1 MTTPVAR
8 QRSSLVFARS
18 IVSFARP
25 LFCVHSTFSQYH
37 HPSTDSVKYFY
48 IFFHFFLFNNTLYAA
63 LDSINCVTH
72 SLHGIAIAIVLRVPQ
87 GHSSSFLV
95 VAQSW
100 DSNLTKLQ
108 HPFPVSRR
116 CVCYSLIGYTRTL
129 SNSLYTRYT
138 DGIYMYN
145 IYVRRIYWKDQR
157 AAHRTF
163 ITFARHAFDFPLP
176 KLWYE
181 NTESYR
187 NLLVQ
192 HQIETGNTRSNPIEN
207 AP

>member
-1 MTTPVAR
+1 MTPVAR

-25 LFCVHSTFSQYH
+25 LFSVHSTFSQYNITIPRPI
-37 HPSTDSVKYFY
+37 PSC
-48 IFFHFFLFNNTLYAA
+48 IGNLFHFFLFNTTNNNTLYDA

-72 SLHGIAIAIVLRVPQ
+72 SLHGIAIAIALRVPQ

-116 CVCYSLIGYTRTL
+116 CVCYRLHTHKL
-129 SNSLYTRYT
+129 SNSLYTRNST
-138 DGIYMYN
+138 GIY
-145 IYVRRIYWKDQR
+145 V
-157 AAHRTF
+157 
-163 ITFARHAFDFPLP
+163 
-176 KLWYE
+176 
-181 NTESYR
+181 
-187 NLLVQ
+187 
-192 HQIETGNTRSNPIEN
+192 
-207 AP
+207 